1 MASGSPRWLRR
12 VLLYGALVFLL
23 LLVALLLVLW
33 LGGGSGDLAYRYGG
47 FD

>member
-1 MASGSPRWLRR
+1 MASAPRPWLRR
-12 VLLYGALVFLL
+12 VLVYGALVFLL
-23 LLVALLLVLW
+23 LLAAFLLVLW